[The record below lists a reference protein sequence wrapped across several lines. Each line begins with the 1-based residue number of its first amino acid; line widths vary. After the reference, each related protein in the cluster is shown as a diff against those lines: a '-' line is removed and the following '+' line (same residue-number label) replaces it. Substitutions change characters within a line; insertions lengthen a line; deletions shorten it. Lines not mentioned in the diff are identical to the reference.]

1 MHQAQLPT
9 LLTPPTSQW
18 HGRTA
23 TQRLEECLTVP
34 ILGRG
39 QRMAHGTSMGP
50 YGTKKHVQARP
61 RSING
66 RDDVWVNDDNSR
78 GPPRSAYAGRT
89 QSKKAK
95 ELLLQQ
101 QADSW
106 EMKPHRHGGFP
117 TMYYPETAKNATNVY
132 VEREKHQAGAFGRGF
147 ERPLSNH
154 QKNRGTPT
162 GNPSRL
168 HSQRKTEARNSVHRS
183 VQNPGR
189 KPGLT
194 IRKARARKQK
204 KTAQLSLTA
213 QPFTPT
219 TSRQFRDIN
228 TASVPEPTKTKGT
241 CSIRGCRFAIFNV
254 SQPGLRGQTTE
265 KTKDASTATQLH
277 GTL

>member
-1 MHQAQLPT
+1 MQAEL
-9 LLTPPTSQW
+9 SQS
-18 HGRTA
+18 
-23 TQRLEECLTVP
+23 E
-34 ILGRG
+34 
-39 QRMAHGTSMGP
+39 
-50 YGTKKHVQARP
+50 
-61 RSING
+61 
-66 RDDVWVNDDNSR
+66 
-78 GPPRSAYAGRT
+78 
-89 QSKKAK
+89 AK
-95 ELLLQQ
+95 ELLSALQR

-106 EMKPHRHGGFP
+106 ETKPHRHGGLP